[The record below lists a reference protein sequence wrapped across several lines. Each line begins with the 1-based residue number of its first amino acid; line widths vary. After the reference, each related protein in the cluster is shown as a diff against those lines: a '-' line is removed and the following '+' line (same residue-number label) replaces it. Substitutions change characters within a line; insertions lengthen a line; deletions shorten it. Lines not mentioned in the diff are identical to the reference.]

1 MSKTTA
7 PVPASHQKDGV
18 TTLSIE
24 FDPDT
29 DGYYLN
35 GYGEEGSSPLLEL
48 WNMSEEDAK
57 TLAASDWGISEGDW
71 KKPGDESAA
80 QTVLDCN
87 GTPLA
92 DGDSVTVIKD
102 LPVKGSSTV
111 IKRGTLIKRIA
122 LTDDPTHVDCYGG
135 PVKGLV
141 LKTEFIKKV

>member
-1 MSKTTA
+1 MSRITA
-7 PVPASHQKDGV
+7 SVPASHQKEGITV
-18 TTLSIE
+18 LAIE
-24 FDPDT
+24 FDSST
-29 DGYYLN
+29 DGWYL
-35 GYGEEGSSPLLEL
+35 YGLTEDNSAPILEL

-57 TLAASDWGISEGDW
+57 TLAANDWGVSNGDW
-71 KKPGDESAA
+71 QKPDEEGPS
-80 QTVLDCN
+80 QKVLDCN

-111 IKRGTLIKRIA
+111 IKRGTMIKRIA

>member
-1 MSKTTA
+1 MSKITA
-7 PVPASHQKDGV
+7 PVPESHQKDGI
-18 TTLSIE
+18 TKLAIE
-24 FDPDT
+24 FDSDT
-29 DGYYLN
+29 DGWYL
-35 GYGEEGSSPLLEL
+35 YGLGDTGAPILEL

-57 TLAASDWGISEGDW
+57 TLASSDWGVSDISWEV
-71 KKPGDESAA
+71 ESESSSSK
-80 QTVLDCN
+80 TVDSN
-87 GTPLA
+87 GTELQ

-141 LKTEFIKKV
+141 LKTCFVKKV

>member
-1 MSKTTA
+1 MSKITA
-7 PVPASHQKDGV
+7 PVPVNHQKDGI

-57 TLAASDWGISEGDW
+57 TLAASDWGVSEGNW
-71 KKPGDESAA
+71 KKPGEESAS
-80 QTVLDCN
+80 QKVLDCN

>member
-1 MSKTTA
+1 MSKITA
-7 PVPASHQKDGV
+7 SVPASHQKDGISI
-18 TTLSIE
+18 LAIE
-24 FDPDT
+24 FDSDT
-29 DGYYLN
+29 DGWYL
-35 GYGEEGSSPLLEL
+35 YGLVEKDGVPVLEL

-57 TLAASDWGISEGDW
+57 ALAASDWGVSEGDW
-71 KKPGDESAA
+71 RKPDEEASS
-80 QTVLDCN
+80 QKVLDCN

-92 DGDSVTVIKD
+92 DGDSVTVVKD